1 MMSKNMISK
10 NNADLIVPG
19 LWLGNGKASLDD
31 KFLKENNIRVVFNC
45 TKDLPFH
52 SGISRRYRVPVDDN
66 LRAEE
71 IRNMELWSFEA
82 IYKLTKEHKQANVL
96 VHCYAGMQ
104 RSAAVVAM
112 YLIAKY
118 GMAKEQVIPFIKSK
132 RSIAFWPYTNFDKAI
147 QGVEESYQK
156 NIIPKLMNE

>member
-147 QGVEESYQK
+147 QGFEESYQK
-156 NIIPKLMNE
+156 NIIPKIMNE